1 MQSEVEKLV
10 ERLREHATIF
20 GDHEKLMSSQWDVM
34 ASMLRKGSH
43 GSLPRDMFEALID
56 CIGEDTAE
64 AASLIERLYRG
75 RERLREATRPLVYAA
90 TGLSHGEDWNNGTHA
105 KLHGYRQKL
114 LDALPEAKA
123 ALAEQPQ

>member
-10 ERLREHATIF
+10 ERLRNYRPPTVDGYGYPPGQEPREHHTIC
-20 GDHEKLMSSQWDVM
+20 D
-34 ASMLRKGSH
+34 
-43 GSLPRDMFEALID
+43 
-56 CIGEDTAE
+56 E
-64 AASLIERLYRG
+64 AASLIERLYRE